1 MINAFTC
8 GILSDLILSE
18 FYEHQRLGKVC
29 RSYRIS
35 YVYRFKYF
43 IHIGSL
49 EYRLKVILVQHYYM
63 LGNIDWVIL
72 NNINM

>member
-1 MINAFTC
+1 MNAITC

-18 FYEHQRLGKVC
+18 FYEQQRLGKVC

-35 YVYRFKYF
+35 CVYQFKYF
-43 IHIGSL
+43 IHICSL

-63 LGNIDWVIL
+63 LCNIDWVIL